1 MDQCLVEQR
10 YVRGAQLRTLIYN
23 QVGVLARG
31 LCWGE
36 VTGPPQFGYVHTM
49 PS

>member
-23 QVGVLARG
+23 QVGVLG
-31 LCWGE
+31 VVLGPGQE
-36 VTGPPQFGYVHTM
+36 VPPGAWLR
-49 PS
+49 P